1 MPKYKFKKNFKTLI
15 QIFLFYYFLNTL
27 NLYKCLPQN
36 DVELINT
43 NRYNDMSEVS
53 DIYRQFSDDSPSHG
67 GNMENSLRPSHKNV
81 NLNVNNNLYDAET
94 ITEHPDSNQHTEIE
108 EDSIIGEKT
117 LYLSES
123 PYLLRK
129 DLEVRKHGRLLIE
142 PGVHIHFAPQVGIT
156 VIGEL
161 RAIVSI

>member
-1 MPKYKFKKNFKTLI
+1 
-15 QIFLFYYFLNTL
+15 
-27 NLYKCLPQN
+27 
-36 DVELINT
+36 
-43 NRYNDMSEVS
+43 MSEVS
-53 DIYRQFSDDSPSHG
+53 DIYRQFSDDSPSLG